1 MKIVG
6 IGSDIVAI
14 ARIRRIY
21 ERYGQVFV
29 DRLLAPAE
37 GLYYRAASDPVA
49 FLAKRFAAKE
59 SVAKALGTGFR
70 AEGVL
75 LQDIEIHKE
84 PSGRPYVQLK
94 GGALTEQER
103 QQIQKI
109 HLSLSDEREFALA
122 FVLLLGLE

>member
-14 ARIRRIY
+14 ARIRAIHK
-21 ERYGQVFV
+21 RYGSVFV
-29 DRLLAPAE
+29 DRVLAAAE
-37 GLYYRAASDPVA
+37 GVYYRAALDPVA

-84 PSGRPYVQLK
+84 PSGRPYVVLK
-94 GGALTEQER
+94 GGARKEQER
-103 QQIQKI
+103 QQIQAI
-109 HLSLSDEREFALA
+109 HLSLSDERDFALA
-122 FVLLLGLE
+122 FVILLGLE